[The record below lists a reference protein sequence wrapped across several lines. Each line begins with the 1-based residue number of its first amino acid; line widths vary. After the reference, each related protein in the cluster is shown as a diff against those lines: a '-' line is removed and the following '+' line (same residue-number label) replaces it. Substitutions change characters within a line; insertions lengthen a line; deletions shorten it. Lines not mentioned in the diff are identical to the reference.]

1 MPLPSEI
8 ERRVV
13 TRLFQDADHLDWAN
27 LPPGGRTAQYAKWV
41 QDAEVGGCLT
51 QFMTPE
57 QARVWIKDGPMKEWA
72 RAVSGMGKYAPL
84 VPRPGVTPDQLVHLA
99 LGPGWQVQDK
109 TQRIKPLRVNAACG
123 EDEVTVTWGPE
134 KDLKHLVWAALQA
147 GANGDPT
154 PWVLCVTSTFTTP
167 VPANVRQAHLRL
179 AARCGLRIAHVT
191 V

>member
-1 MPLPSEI
+1 MALPNEI
-8 ERRVV
+8 EQRVV
-13 TRLFQDADHLDWAN
+13 TRLFQDADHLDWAH
-27 LPPGGRTAQYAKWV
+27 LRPADRSAQYAKWV
-41 QDAEVGGCLT
+41 QDTEVGGRLT

-84 VPRPGVTPDQLVHLA
+84 VPQPGVTPAQLVHMA
-99 LGPGWQVQDK
+99 LGPGWRVQDK
-109 TQRIKPLRVNAACG
+109 TQRIKPLRVSAVCG
-123 EDEVTVTWGPE
+123 EDEVTFTWGPE
-134 KDLKHLVWAALQA
+134 RDLKHLVWAALQA
-147 GANGDPT
+147 GANGAPT